1 MKGRKINRFVGNI
14 NDMSGRA
21 SRFQG
26 TATETKVH
34 MAYFQITQGE
44 IHIGKR
50 TLRLPRARG
59 ARIVLGLAFIA
70 GGLLGFLPVLGFWM
84 LPLGF
89 LILSQ
94 DVPVAR
100 RWRRRMTVAWARRRK
115 ENSGRRQ

>member
-1 MKGRKINRFVGNI
+1 
-14 NDMSGRA
+14 
-21 SRFQG
+21 
-26 TATETKVH
+26 